1 MTADISATATLG
13 AGGRGYL
20 VLIPPTIP
28 SCFAETWQTPAHA
41 IERQRQ
47 SFYKG
52 NKKKAG
58 QRKNVSALSMVPGV
72 GIEPTHLS
80 VLDFESSASTNST
93 TRALI
98 REPELWHS
106 VGYEISNH

>member
-1 MTADISATATLG
+1 MAQFLHVVTPMKHKPAARPTCNARYRATA
-13 AGGRGYL
+13 
-20 VLIPPTIP
+20 
-28 SCFAETWQTPAHA
+28 AEFSQGET
-41 IERQRQ
+41 
-47 SFYKG
+47 
-52 NKKKAG
+52 KKAG